1 MNFCS
6 AESSAPMRT
15 TNYEQAAATQGSL
28 RIPSLVFGR
37 RNRTGAA
44 AGPGTGARGALQF
57 VLGVFFVLII
67 NKRTGL
73 AAGVGSRGFECGSP
87 ACVLD
92 TPERILMDE
101 CSGGVEVDP
110 KPITRSRSTPFPG
123 CMCDTQPPPCF
134 SPPCPA

>member
-37 RNRTGAA
+37 RKRTVVA
-44 AGPGTGARGALQF
+44 AGAGTGARGALQF

-67 NKRTGL
+67 NIRTGL
-73 AAGVGSRGFECGSP
+73 AAGVGGLS
-87 ACVLD
+87 
-92 TPERILMDE
+92 
-101 CSGGVEVDP
+101 VEALLVFW
-110 KPITRSRSTPFPG
+110 THRSAF
-123 CMCDTQPPPCF
+123 
-134 SPPCPA
+134 

>member
-37 RNRTGAA
+37 RNRTVAGAA
-44 AGPGTGARGALQF
+44 AGAGTGARGALQF

-73 AAGVGSRGFECGSP
+73 AA
-87 ACVLD
+87 
-92 TPERILMDE
+92 
-101 CSGGVEVDP
+101 
-110 KPITRSRSTPFPG
+110 RSRESG
-123 CMCDTQPPPCF
+123 V
-134 SPPCPA
+134 